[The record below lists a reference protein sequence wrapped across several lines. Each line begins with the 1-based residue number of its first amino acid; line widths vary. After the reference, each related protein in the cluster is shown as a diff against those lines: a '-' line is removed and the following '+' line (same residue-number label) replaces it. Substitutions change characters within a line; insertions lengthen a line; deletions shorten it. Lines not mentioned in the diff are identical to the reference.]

1 MRFSVTTGEGVAQ
14 LLLIDD
20 DKELT
25 AMLATYLQREGFVV
39 QVANDGLAGLQLALA
54 QQYDLLVLDVM
65 MPQLDGI
72 SLLKRLRQVCDKP
85 VLMLTARGDDIDR
98 VVGLELGADDY
109 VPKPCLPRE
118 LVARIRAILRRV
130 QLQQQPDLQLVEG
143 PLLLTP
149 ANRSASVYGRAL
161 ELTGAEFSLLWLL
174 VSQAGR
180 IVSKADLSLQGLG
193 KTLSQYDR
201 SIDVHI
207 SNIRAKLGP
216 RTDGLPWIEAVR
228 GKGYQWLRHG

>member
-1 MRFSVTTGEGVAQ
+1 LGEDVAQ
-14 LLLIDD
+14 ILLIDD

-25 AMLATYLQREGFVV
+25 TMLATYLQREGFRVA
-39 QVANDGLAGLQLALA
+39 VANEGLTGLQQALA

-72 SLLKRLRQVCDKP
+72 SLLKRLRQVSDKP

-109 VPKPCLPRE
+109 VSKPCLPRE

-130 QLQQQPDLQLVEG
+130 QLQQQPDLQLHEG

-180 IVSKADLSLQGLG
+180 IVSKADLSAQGLG

-216 RTDGLPWIEAVR
+216 RPDQQPWIEAVR
-228 GKGYQWLRHG
+228 GKGYQWLKYSA

>member
-1 MRFSVTTGEGVAQ
+1 MTQ

-20 DKELT
+20 DKQLT
-25 AMLATYLQREGFVV
+25 SMLATYLEREGFTVTVV
-39 QVANDGLAGLQLALA
+39 NDGQQGLQLAML

-65 MPQLDGI
+65 MPHLDGI
-72 SLLKRLRQVCDKP
+72 SLLKRLRQVSEKP

-98 VVGLELGADDY
+98 VLGLELGADDY

-130 QLQQQPDLQLVEG
+130 QMQQTPDLELREG
-143 PLLLTP
+143 PLVMTP
-149 ANRSASVYGRAL
+149 ANRQASCFGKEL

-180 IVSKADLSLQGLG
+180 IVTKADLSTQGLG
-193 KTLSQYDR
+193 KTLTQYDR

-207 SNIRAKLGP
+207 SNIRQKLGP
-216 RTDGLPWIEAVR
+216 RPDGGAWIEAVR
-228 GKGYQWLRHG
+228 GKGYQWLRHL

>member
-1 MRFSVTTGEGVAQ
+1 LGEEVAQ

-25 AMLATYLQREGFVV
+25 TMLATYLQREGF
-39 QVANDGLAGLQLALA
+39 QLNVANDGLTGLQLALA

-72 SLLKRLRQVCDKP
+72 SLLKRLRQVSDKP

-130 QLQQQPDLQLVEG
+130 QLQQQPDLQLHEG

-180 IVSKADLSLQGLG
+180 IVSKADLSAQGLG

-216 RTDGLPWIEAVR
+216 RPDQQPWIEAVR
-228 GKGYQWLRHG
+228 GKGYQWLKYSAQG

>member
-1 MRFSVTTGEGVAQ
+1 MAH

-20 DKELT
+20 DKQLT
-25 AMLATYLQREGFVV
+25 SMLATYLERESF
-39 QVANDGLAGLQLALA
+39 QVTVCNDGHSGLQLALM
-54 QQYDLLVLDVM
+54 QQFDLLVLDVM
-65 MPQLDGI
+65 MPHLDGI
-72 SLLKRLRQVCDKP
+72 SVLKRLRQVSEKP

-98 VVGLELGADDY
+98 VLGLELGADDY

-130 QLQQQPDLQLVEG
+130 QMQQTPDLELREG
-143 PLLLTP
+143 PLLMTP
-149 ANRSASVYGRAL
+149 ANRHASCDGRVL
-161 ELTGAEFSLLWLL
+161 DLTGAEFSLLWIL

-193 KTLSQYDR
+193 KNLTQYDR

-207 SNIRAKLGP
+207 SNIRQKLGN
-216 RTDGLPWIEAVR
+216 RQDGGNWIEAVR
-228 GKGYQWLRHG
+228 GKGYQWLRHL

>member
-1 MRFSVTTGEGVAQ
+1 MTH

-20 DKELT
+20 DKQLT
-25 AMLATYLQREGFVV
+25 SMLATYLEREGFTVTVV
-39 QVANDGLAGLQLALA
+39 NDGQQGLQLAML

-65 MPQLDGI
+65 MPHLDGI
-72 SLLKRLRQVCDKP
+72 SLLKRLRQVSEKP

-98 VVGLELGADDY
+98 VLGLELGADDY

-130 QLQQQPDLQLVEG
+130 QMQQTPDLELREG
-143 PLLLTP
+143 PLVMTP
-149 ANRSASVYGRAL
+149 ANRHASCFGKEL

-180 IVSKADLSLQGLG
+180 IVTKADLSIQGLG
-193 KTLSQYDR
+193 KTLTQYDR

-207 SNIRAKLGP
+207 SNIRQKLGP
-216 RTDGLPWIEAVR
+216 RPDGGAWIEAVR
-228 GKGYQWLRHG
+228 GKGYQWLRHL